1 MYWVDILV
9 IAIYFFVV
17 LAVGVW
23 SSVKA
28 KRDSVSGFFLASRN
42 TPWFLVAFSLF
53 ASNVGSSM
61 FIGLAGA
68 GASSGIGMAVFEL
81 NAIFVL
87 LLMGWICLPVFMA
100 AGVFTMPEYMQ
111 KRFGGQR
118 IRIYLSILY
127 LFLCIFTKISADLY
141 AGAVFI
147 KQAFDWDLY
156 ISVVALLL
164 ISAIFTIAGGLNAVI
179 MTDFVQTLLIVGG
192 ATGLMILSFEKV
204 GGYSQL
210 IQKYKE
216 THPNKSYV
224 GYDINNESCSKIP
237 DDYMHIIREPSDPV
251 VPWPGTTFGLTI
263 ISVWHWCFDQVF
275 VQRLLCAK
283 NISHAKAGCVVAGYL
298 KILPMFLV
306 VFPGMAARI
315 LFTDEVACSSPEMC
329 EVICGSRNGCT
340 NIAYSL
346 LVVRLMPAGASG
358 LMLAV
363 MMAALV
369 TSLTS
374 VFNSSSTLFAIDIW
388 NRFRPRA
395 TEIEVLVVG
404 RVFIVVHMAIS
415 IAWIP
420 IVKQAHGSQLF
431 HYTQSVSSY
440 LSPPVCAIFILAL
453 LWERINEIGAF
464 FGLMAG
470 FILGMIRFIMDFF
483 FIPPPCGDGKS
494 DLRPF
499 FVSKIHYLHFAIILF
514 VVTAITATAVS
525 LLTKPIN
532 KKHLYRLTFSTRCS
546 TQVRAEI
553 NLPISTLSQSVLQ
566 GSHITEEKEDTSI
579 SLKTTEMKSL
589 SHKKSQSEPG
599 GTSKFRLPWWKRGVM
614 FICGINLDHKSAQT
628 KSWHL
633 SSQEQIVE
641 AEKFLSERPLWKKV
655 CNVNGIVLFC
665 VGVFLYTFF
674 A

>member
-1 MYWVDILV
+1 MVLCEGQTRQCQWVFLGQQKH
-9 IAIYFFVV
+9 A
-17 LAVGVW
+17 L
-23 SSVKA
+23 
-28 KRDSVSGFFLASRN
+28 DS
-42 TPWFLVAFSLF
+42 
-53 ASNVGSSM
+53 
-61 FIGLAGA
+61 GLAGA

-87 LLMGWICLPVFMA
+87 LIMGWIFLPVFMA

-111 KRFGGQR
+111 RRFGGQR
-118 IRIYLSILY
+118 IRIYLSVLY

-156 ISVVALLL
+156 ISVVTLLL
-164 ISAIFTIAGGLNAVI
+164 ISAMFTITGGLKAVI

-192 ATGLMILSFEKV
+192 ATGLMILSFQKV

-210 IQKYKE
+210 IHKYLQA
-216 THPNKSYV
+216 HPNKSFV
-224 GYDINNESCSKIP
+224 GYDINNESCSKVP
-237 DDYMHIIREPSDPV
+237 DDYMHILREPTDPV
-251 VPWPGTTFGLTI
+251 VPWPGTIFGLTI

-275 VQRLLCAK
+275 VQRVLSAK
-283 NISHAKAGCVVAGYL
+283 NVSHAKAGCVMAGYL
-298 KILPMFLV
+298 KILPMFLI

-315 LFTDEVACSSPEMC
+315 LFTDEVACSSPEVC

-346 LVVRLMPAGASG
+346 LVIRLMPTGASG

-404 RVFIVVHMAIS
+404 RVFIIVHMAIS

-420 IVKQAHGSQLF
+420 IVEQAHGSQLF

-464 FGLMAG
+464 SGLMAG
-470 FILGMIRFIMDFF
+470 FILGMARFIMDFF
-483 FIPPPCGDGKS
+483 FIPPPCGDGKP

-514 VVTAITATAVS
+514 VVSAVTATTVS
-525 LLTKPIN
+525 LLTKPID
-532 KKHLYRLTFSTRCS
+532 KKYLYGLTFGTRRS
-546 TQVRAEI
+546 TQVRADI
-553 NLPISTLSQSVLQ
+553 NLSIISLSQSGLQ
-566 GSHITEEKEDTSI
+566 GPHITEEKQDTPI
-579 SLKTTEMKSL
+579 SLETTEMKFS
-589 SHKKSQSEPG
+589 SHKEFQSGPG
-599 GTSKFRLPWWKRGVM
+599 GTSKSGLPWWKRVVIFMCGV
-614 FICGINLDHKSAQT
+614 NLNREPTET

-633 SSQEQIVE
+633 SPQEQIVE
-641 AEKFLSERPLWKKV
+641 AEKFLLERCLWQKV

>member
-1 MYWVDILV
+1 MYWEDILV
-9 IAIYFFVV
+9 IAIYFFAV

-42 TPWFLVAFSLF
+42 MPWVLVAFSLF

-68 GASSGIGMAVFEL
+68 GASSGIGMAVFEF

-164 ISAIFTIAGGLNAVI
+164 ISAIFTITGGLNAVI
-179 MTDFVQTLLIVGG
+179 MTDFVQTILIVGG

-224 GYDINNESCSKIP
+224 GYDINNESCSKVS

-315 LFTDEVACSSPEMC
+315 LFT
-329 EVICGSRNGCT
+329 
-340 NIAYSL
+340 
-346 LVVRLMPAGASG
+346 GASG

-388 NRFRPRA
+388 NKIRPRA

-420 IVKQAHGSQLF
+420 IVKQAHSSQLF

-483 FIPPPCGDGKS
+483 FIPPPCGDGKP

-514 VVTAITATAVS
+514 VVTAITATVVS

-532 KKHLYRLTFSTRCS
+532 KKHLYRLTFSTRHS

-553 NLPISTLSQSVLQ
+553 DLPIITLSQSVLQ
-566 GSHITEEKEDTSI
+566 GPHITEEKQDTST

-589 SHKKSQSEPG
+589 SHKKSRSEPG
-599 GTSKFRLPWWKRGVM
+599 GTSKFRLPWWKRGVV
-614 FICGINLDHKSAQT
+614 FICGINLNHKSAQT